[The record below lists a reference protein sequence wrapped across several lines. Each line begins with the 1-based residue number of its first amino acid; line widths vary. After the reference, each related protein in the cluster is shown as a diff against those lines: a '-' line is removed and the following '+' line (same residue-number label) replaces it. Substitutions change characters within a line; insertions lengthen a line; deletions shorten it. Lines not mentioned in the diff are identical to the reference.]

1 MSSIFSE
8 KVKERQ
14 QDLSAEEIPF
24 SAIAQSSY
32 FRQYLQGF
40 LTSLTSDLDLPMIVK
55 IVYQPIARRTSSM
68 QGAGVARIEEKKQN
82 DWASLAQPASAA
94 GNGSGCASCGGCGN
108 EEESRLPAALRKQ
121 ETIHADSTEEML
133 DDGEE
138 RIRLSRLN
146 GKEIVINAAHP
157 LITSYETLENK
168 MFCILGLLFHETGHL
183 MFMDLKGEN
192 ACIQEVLEGRLPFEE
207 EFLAEHLVSKFF
219 LRAVRFDLFRPL
231 FAKIYHDLASVIS
244 DHHDEERICQ
254 TGGVLL
260 RKGIQTLREAQY
272 ATVRSLD
279 EMEADESCGPFATV
293 LAMVYQYLR
302 YGSIF
307 VIDEE
312 TKASRSRLGFM
323 KRIKPDLDAALAAD
337 SVKEKYLCINNI
349 VLKMWPLMHL
359 EPPEHGSESGMV
371 SQESDTEFSYEYDEE
386 NAVFEGDGDGERQ
399 ELEKKEDENAEEQ
412 EGSGSKAHDTEE
424 YDEDGSRSGSGSDE
438 TMEEAVEEDAVAQIA
453 QGMDEAGG
461 MSFSEQPSFIP
472 EGSPSGHSGAGSM
485 TTAAEADISGG
496 SDPVEMIE
504 PGIRK
509 IKESMIEDMAEEQV
523 AQEAVNGSLIMINNG
538 NAFTSHKGI
547 LPNLVKAKPTEED
560 RIEYETVAK
569 EYMSFIRKTEREIRK
584 IMQEETIAKQR
595 RRIMGREIDTRNL
608 YKLDQ
613 RYFMKKKNPE
623 KQLDMAI
630 AILVDNSGSMRG
642 ERLESAKEAAIL
654 LNEVL
659 ERLEIPF
666 MIAGHNC
673 QDVPQICFYKMF
685 EDHRSAKYSV
695 NRMQPAGDNRDGLAI
710 DVVSRFLLE
719 RDEKDKLFLIISDG
733 QPNASGYTGEPARQ
747 DIRQIVRRLRAEE
760 VKTIAFAIGD
770 DKPQIRSIYG
780 ESFVDITDHDQF
792 PKRLSKMIE
801 KEIVARL

>member
-1 MSSIFSE
+1 M
-8 KVKERQ
+8 Q
-14 QDLSAEEIPF
+14 EEIPF

-40 LTSLTSDLDLPMIVK
+40 LTSLTSDLDIPMIVK
-55 IVYQPIARRTSSM
+55 IVSNPIARPAASL
-68 QGAGVARIEEKKQN
+68 QGAGVARIEEKKENEWMAIGTQR
-82 DWASLAQPASAA
+82 QQQ
-94 GNGSGCASCGGCGN
+94 GSGCGSCGGCNGN
-108 EEESRLPAALRKQ
+108 ADDERIPSALRRPV
-121 ETIHADSTEEML
+121 EVHADATEEIL
-133 DDGEE
+133 DDGGD
-138 RIRLSRLN
+138 RVRLSRLN
-146 GKEIVINAAHP
+146 GKEILINAAHP
-157 LITSYETLENK
+157 LITSYETLENR
-168 MFCILGLLFHETGHL
+168 MFCMLGLLFHETGHL
-183 MFMDLKGEN
+183 MFMKLKEEN
-192 ACIQEVLEGRLPFEE
+192 ACIQEVLSGRLPFEE
-207 EFLAEHLVSKFF
+207 RFLEENLVSKFF
-219 LRAVRFDLFRPL
+219 IRAVRFELFRPL
-231 FAKIYHDLASVIS
+231 FGKIYHDLASVIS
-244 DHHDEERICQ
+244 DYHDEERISQ
-254 TGGVLL
+254 VGGVLL
-260 RKGIQTLREAQY
+260 KKGIQTLREAQY
-272 ATVRSLD
+272 ATVRSID

-293 LAMVYQYLR
+293 LAMVYQYIR
-302 YGSIF
+302 YGNIF
-307 VIDEE
+307 VLDEE
-312 TKASRSRLGFM
+312 TKASRSRLQFM
-323 KRIKPDLDAALAAD
+323 KRIKPDLDAAVAAD
-337 SVKEKYLCINNI
+337 SVEEKYMAINKI

-359 EPPEHGSESGMV
+359 EPPEHGSESGLV

-386 NAVFEGDGDGERQ
+386 NAVFEGDGDDDGQ
-399 ELEKKEDENAEEQ
+399 ELEKREDEDAQAQ
-412 EGSGSKAHDTEE
+412 EGSGSQAHDTDD
-424 YDEDGSRSGSGSDE
+424 YDEDGSKSGSASDE
-438 TMEEAVEEDAVAQIA
+438 TLEDAVQEEMMAEIK

-461 MSFSEQPSFIP
+461 FSISEQPAYIP
-472 EGSPSGHSGAGSM
+472 EGSPSGHTGAGGM
-485 TTAAEADISGG
+485 QTEAEADISGG
-496 SDPVEMIE
+496 SDPIDIIE

-509 IKESMIEDMAEEQV
+509 IKESMIEDLAEEQV

-547 LPNLVKAKPTEED
+547 LPNLVKAKPMEED
-560 RIEYETVAK
+560 RIAYEEVAR
-569 EYMSFIRKTEREIRK
+569 EYMPFIRKTEREIRK
-584 IMQEETIAKQR
+584 IMQDEAIAKQR
-595 RRIMGREIDTRNL
+595 RRIMGRQIDTRNL

-642 ERLESAKEAAIL
+642 KRLESAKEATVL

-673 QDVPQICFYKMF
+673 QDVPQICFYKLF

-747 DIRQIVRRLRAEE
+747 DIRQIVRRLRTEE

-770 DKPQIRSIYG
+770 DKPQIHSIYG
-780 ESFVDITDHDQF
+780 EAFVDITDHDQF
-792 PKRLSKMIE
+792 PRRIAKMIE